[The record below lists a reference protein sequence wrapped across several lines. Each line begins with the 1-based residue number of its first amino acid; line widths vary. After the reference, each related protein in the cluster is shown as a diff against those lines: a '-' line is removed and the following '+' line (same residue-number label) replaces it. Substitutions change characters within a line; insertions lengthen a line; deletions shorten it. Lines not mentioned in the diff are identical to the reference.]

1 MVYVTPFPY
10 LFIYW
15 SISISCRDGFVIG
28 GWKSII
34 IELIAISHEIIYT
47 LLGGSLNRSLT
58 GIGYYRNLPPLLL
71 LLFIFEHI
79 FFTTFFDDSNPPMPL
94 TQLCIYQR
102 PSLLMST
109 LSLQSPRPLKPWPT
123 SLDWFVQQRKA
134 RSQRP
139 WGLREYLKEPLP
151 CPKKV
156 RQETKGNPL
165 NACFSCEK
173 W

>member
-1 MVYVTPFPY
+1 MVYATPFPY

-47 LLGGSLNRSLT
+47 LLGGCLNRSLT

-79 FFTTFFDDSNPPMPL
+79 FFTTFFDDSNPPMN
-94 TQLCIYQR
+94 TVQLMVSKVLVFHENKELL
-102 PSLLMST
+102 PSGDCYD
-109 LSLQSPRPLKPWPT
+109 LSMGNNDTTKHIMIFLVGISVINKLGW
-123 SLDWFVQQRKA
+123 VKA
-134 RSQRP
+134 
-139 WGLREYLKEPLP
+139 
-151 CPKKV
+151 
-156 RQETKGNPL
+156 
-165 NACFSCEK
+165 
-173 W
+173 